1 MTAAALLIR
10 ADASISTG
18 TGHVMRCLALAQAW
32 QDAGGRAMFATAGTP
47 PAIQARLAA
56 ESCEEF
62 SITAG
67 PGTSSGASQTI
78 ALAREH
84 KADWIVV
91 DGYQFDADYQRL
103 LKAAGCKV
111 LFIDDHGHS
120 SHYCAD
126 LVLDQNV
133 HGPASAYAERSP
145 NTRLLLGARYILLR
159 REFAKWLEWERP
171 VGSTG
176 RKILIS
182 MGGSDPYN
190 LTAHA
195 LQALDGTEME
205 NLEITVVVGGSNP
218 HGAKLER
225 AAEAS
230 KNPIRLVR
238 DARQMPEILAGADVA
253 MIAGGGTLWEA
264 LFMQCAVFSYA
275 RGAVQKAVVDGL
287 ERDGLVVNLGDGT
300 DAVSEVA
307 IQTLRQVLG
316 SQEWR
321 ERLSRKGR
329 ALVDGRGS
337 RRVADILLGRET
349 VRE

>member
-1 MTAAALLIR
+1 MTAASLLIR

-32 QDAGGRAMFATAGTP
+32 QDAGGRAMFATAGAP

-56 ESCEEF
+56 EGCDEF

-67 PGTSSGASQTI
+67 PGSSSGASQTI

-84 KADWIVV
+84 KAGWIVV

-103 LKAAGCKV
+103 LEAAGCKV

-133 HGPASAYAERSP
+133 HVPASAYAQRSP

-159 REFAKWLEWERP
+159 REFTDWVEWQRP
-171 VGSTG
+171 AGSAA

-182 MGGSDPYN
+182 MGGSDPDN

-195 LQALDGTEME
+195 LRALDGTGME

-218 HGAKLER
+218 HGAQLER
-225 AAEAS
+225 AAEER

-238 DARQMPEILAGADVA
+238 DIRQMPEIMAGADVA
-253 MIAGGGTLWEA
+253 MIAAGGTLWEA
-264 LFMQCAVFSYA
+264 LFMQCAVLSYG
-275 RGAVQKAVVDGL
+275 RGRVQKTIVQGL
-287 ERDGLVVNLGDGT
+287 ERDGVVVNLGDGA
-300 DAVSEVA
+300 DAGGEVA
-307 IQTLRQVLG
+307 IQALRQVLD
-316 SQEWR
+316 SQDWR

-337 RRVADILLGRET
+337 RRVADILLGQETTRE
-349 VRE
+349 

>member
-1 MTAAALLIR
+1 
-10 ADASISTG
+10 
-18 TGHVMRCLALAQAW
+18 
-32 QDAGGRAMFATAGTP
+32 MFATAGTP

-56 ESCEEF
+56 EGCDEF

-67 PGTSSGASQTI
+67 PGTSAGASQTI

-84 KADWIVV
+84 KAGWIVV
-91 DGYQFDADYQRL
+91 DGYQFNADYQRV

-111 LFIDDHGHS
+111 LFIDDHGHW

-133 HGPASAYAERSP
+133 HVPASAYAERSP

-159 REFAKWLEWERP
+159 REFAKWVEWERP
-171 VGSTG
+171 SGSAR

-182 MGGSDPYN
+182 MGGSDPDN

-195 LQALDGTEME
+195 IRALDGTGME

-218 HGAKLER
+218 HGEQLGR

-238 DARQMPEILAGADVA
+238 DVRQMPELMAGADVA

-275 RGAVQKAVVDGL
+275 RGSVQKTVVEGL
-287 ERDGLVVNLGDGT
+287 ERDGVVVNLGDGA
-300 DAVSEVA
+300 DAVSEVV
-307 IQTLRQVLG
+307 IQTLRQVLD
-316 SQEWR
+316 SQEWL
-321 ERLSRKGR
+321 ESLSRKGR